1 MAGRWAA
8 AGPYVTRI
16 IFAVAVAGQTLLV
29 GSLVLS
35 ILSPTK
41 RIWPPPGRWS
51 WQFWFTWSLTSVA
64 LAGGMIL
71 GFLDWNR
78 WLFPHWVRLPVG
90 GLLIAAGISFA
101 SWGLRTLGSHASL
114 GLGGQLISSGPYR
127 YSRNPEYVGDIVA
140 LLGYAIVCNSL
151 VVLVVAALGATW
163 LALAPYAEEPWLRRQ
178 LGDNYEEY
186 ARRVPRFV
194 GFHCPP

>member
-1 MAGRWAA
+1 M
-8 AGPYVTRI
+8 TRI
-16 IFAVAVAGQTLLV
+16 IFAVAVTGQTLLV

-35 ILSPTK
+35 ILSPRK
-41 RIWPPPGRWS
+41 RIWPPSGRWS

-71 GFLDWNR
+71 GFLDWNS
-78 WLFPHWVRLPVG
+78 WVLPHWVRLPVG

-101 SWGLRTLGSHASL
+101 FWGLRTLGSHASL
-114 GLGGQLISSGPYR
+114 GLGGELVSSGPYR

-151 VVLVVAALGATW
+151 LVLVVAALGAAW
-163 LALAPYAEEPWLRRQ
+163 FALAPYAEEPWLHRQ
-178 LGDNYEEY
+178 LGDRYDDY
-186 ARRVPRFV
+186 ARQVPRFI
-194 GFHCPP
+194 GFRRPPSKEKSAA